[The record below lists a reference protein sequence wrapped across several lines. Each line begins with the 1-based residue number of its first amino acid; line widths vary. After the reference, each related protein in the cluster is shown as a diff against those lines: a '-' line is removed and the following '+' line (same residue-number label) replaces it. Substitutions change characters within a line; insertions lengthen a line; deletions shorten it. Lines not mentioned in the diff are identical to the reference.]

1 MNKTAYHALREQ
13 AAWVDL
19 SGRGKIRATGEDRVR
34 LLHAMCTNHVQQLIP
49 GTGCYAFFLTAQGR
63 ILADANVFA
72 MPDYLLLDTEPGV
85 LQRLVEHLDKF
96 IIADDVSLH
105 DFSQATATIAV
116 EGPQSEA
123 VLNKLGGMPAHV
135 PGSLV
140 EWGHRQIA
148 HASYTGGTGY
158 LIFVDAQRKHELV
171 AELEAAGVPQASLD
185 DAETVRIENGRPRYG
200 VDFTEAQIPHETRL
214 LNAIHFSKG
223 CYLGQEIVERV
234 RSRGQVNRLL
244 TPVRIEAA
252 EPPARGTT
260 VQREGKD
267 VGEIT
272 SAAFSPAL
280 STVVAFAI
288 LRSEAIQKGDLSTA
302 AGARVTTAERS
313 APTTEH

>member
-1 MNKTAYHALREQ
+1 MNQNAYQALREQ

-49 GTGCYAFFLTAQGR
+49 GTGCYAFFLNSQGR

-72 MPDYLLLDTEPGV
+72 MPDYLLLDTEPCV
-85 LQRLVEHLDKF
+85 LQRLLEHLDKF
-96 IIADDVSLH
+96 IIADDVTLH
-105 DFSQATATIAV
+105 DFTEATATIAV
-116 EGPQSEA
+116 EGPEAEA
-123 VLNKLGGMPAHV
+123 VLNKLGAMPAHT

-140 EWGHRQIA
+140 EWGHRQVA

-158 LIFVDAQRKHELV
+158 TIFVDAERKAELA
-171 AELEAAGVPQASLD
+171 AELEAAGVPQASLE
-185 DAETVRIENGRPRYG
+185 DAEIVRLENARPLYG
-200 VDFTEAQIPHETRL
+200 IDFSEAQIPHETRL

-234 RSRGQVNRLL
+234 RSRGHVNRLL
-244 TPVRIEAA
+244 TPVRIDATES
-252 EPPARGTT
+252 PARGTT
-260 VQREGKD
+260 VQQAGKD

-280 STVVAFAI
+280 NTTVGFAF
-288 LRSEAIQKGDLSTA
+288 LRAEAIQNGDLTTA
-302 AGARVTTAERS
+302 AGARVTPSEPP
-313 APTTEH
+313 APTAGH